1 MNKFQELFDLGIKY
15 GYESNS
21 RNLNGLESW
30 NYIKNKLD
38 SAKMCEWAITRI
50 FPDGEVVYDINKIYS
65 KIHNELKMYGED
77 NDEKIHKISHENW
90 ERAHYVLQTA
100 RIPKKSDCSIQ
111 KIVQI
116 AFNIGQYMGDNE
128 KKTYNKNVNKFI
140 ELNKLNKVKSYVNL
154 DTCIPSYEI
163 LDGYVELIKDKI
175 EYLPKGQKGQ
185 KEQKEQKGGTNE
197 LDNEYYA
204 KYLKYKLKYMSLRD
218 KK

>member
-1 MNKFQELFDLGIKY
+1 MNKFQELFDLAIKY
-15 GYESNS
+15 GYTSKS

-38 SAKMCEWAITRI
+38 STKICEWAITRM
-50 FPDGEVVYDINKIYS
+50 FPDGERVYDNNIVYS

-77 NDEKIHKISHENW
+77 GDEEKYKLSHNNW
-90 ERAHYVLQTA
+90 ERAHCVLQTA

-116 AFNIGQYMGDNE
+116 GFNIGQYKAENKE
-128 KKTYNKNVNKFI
+128 KAYNKKVNKFI

-154 DTCIPSYEI
+154 DTCTPSYEI

-175 EYLPKGQKGQ
+175 EYLPKA
-185 KEQKEQKGGTNE
+185 QKGGVGVIANE
-197 LDNEYYA
+197 LDEVEYYE
-204 KYLKYKLKYMSLRD
+204 KYLKYKLKYMSLRN